1 LIFCRFFG
9 VPSLRHASV
18 LASLTPASEETA
30 SGDGLP
36 HTAGPGWVAHSADFS
51 KAAVAK
57 EGAINPGTEKIW
69 SQNQGDFHMSTAQAP
84 VLDMNKLNT
93 FIGQFVTD
101 LGASVHAG
109 MVVIGEKLGL
119 YKALAAGPMTT
130 EELAAKTGTDER
142 YLREWLASQAAGGY
156 ISYDGT
162 ANKFS
167 LTEEQAF
174 TLAHEDSPA
183 YLPGAFE
190 LALGSLAA
198 VPRIAESFRTGAGMG
213 WHEHADGVFHGCEKF
228 FRPGYAA
235 NLVSSWIPS
244 LTDVKQKL
252 EAGARVA
259 DVGCGKG
266 ASTLLMA
273 KAFPKSRFFG
283 FDYHHQSIEAARES
297 AKRQGVGDRVNFEV
311 SKAKDFPG
319 RDYDFV
325 AVFDCLHDMGDPIGA
340 AAHVRQSLG
349 KDGTWMIVEP
359 FANDELKDN
368 LNPVGRVYYSFSTL
382 LCTPCSR
389 SQEVGL
395 CLGAQAGEKRI
406 RDVVTTAGFSRFR
419 RANETPFNIVYEA
432 RP

>member
-1 LIFCRFFG
+1 
-9 VPSLRHASV
+9 
-18 LASLTPASEETA
+18 
-30 SGDGLP
+30 
-36 HTAGPGWVAHSADFS
+36 
-51 KAAVAK
+51 
-57 EGAINPGTEKIW
+57 
-69 SQNQGDFHMSTAQAP
+69 MSTTQIPA
-84 VLDMNKLNT
+84 LEMDKLNA
-93 FIGQFVTD
+93 FVGQFVTD
-101 LGASVHAG
+101 LGAAVHAG

-119 YKALAAGPMTT
+119 YKALAGDSLTPAQ
-130 EELAAKTGTDER
+130 LAAKTKTDER
-142 YLREWLASQAAGGY
+142 YVREWLASQAAGGY
-156 ISYDGT
+156 VAFDEKTG
-162 ANKFS
+162 KFS
-167 LTEEQAF
+167 LNAEQAF
-174 TLAHEDSPA
+174 TLANEDSPA

-213 WHEHADGVFHGCEKF
+213 WHEHVDGVFHGCEKF

-235 NLVSSWIPS
+235 NLVSSWIPALS
-244 LTDVKQKL
+244 DIKEKL

-283 FDYHHQSIEAARES
+283 FDYHGKSIEAARDS
-297 AKRQGVGDRVNFEV
+297 ARNGLADRVTFDV
-311 SKAKDFPG
+311 ATAKDFPG
-319 RDYDFV
+319 KEYDLV

-340 AAHVRQSLG
+340 AAHVRQSLA
-349 KDGTWMIVEP
+349 KDGAWMIVEP

-395 CLGAQAGEKRI
+395 CLGAQAGEARI
-406 RDVVTTAGFSRFR
+406 REVVTAAGFTRFR
-419 RANETPFNIVYEA
+419 RATETPFNIVYEA

>member
-1 LIFCRFFG
+1 
-9 VPSLRHASV
+9 
-18 LASLTPASEETA
+18 
-30 SGDGLP
+30 
-36 HTAGPGWVAHSADFS
+36 
-51 KAAVAK
+51 
-57 EGAINPGTEKIW
+57 
-69 SQNQGDFHMSTAQAP
+69 MSTTTQAP
-84 VLDMNKLNT
+84 AIDINKLNA

-101 LGASVHAG
+101 LGAAVHTG

-119 YKALAAGPMTT
+119 YKAIAEGPMTAAQ
-130 EELAAKTGTDER
+130 LAAKTKTDER

-156 ISYDGT
+156 INYDETTG
-162 ANKFS
+162 KFS
-167 LTEEQAF
+167 LSIEQAF
-174 TLAHEDSPA
+174 TLATEDSPA

-235 NLVSSWIPS
+235 NLVSSWIPALS
-244 LTDVKQKL
+244 DVKEKL

-266 ASTLLMA
+266 ASTILLA
-273 KAFPKSRFFG
+273 QAFPKSKFFG
-283 FDYHHQSIEAARES
+283 FDYHDKSIEAARES
-297 AKRQGVGDRVNFEV
+297 AERNDVAGRVTFEV
-311 SKAKDFPG
+311 SKAKEFPG
-319 RDYDFV
+319 RDYDLV
-325 AVFDCLHDMGDPIGA
+325 AVFDCLHDMGDPAGA
-340 AAHVRQSLG
+340 AAHVRQSLA

-359 FANDELKDN
+359 FANDQLKDN

-406 RDVVTTAGFSRFR
+406 REVVTSAGFKRFR
-419 RANETPFNIVYEA
+419 RATETPFNIVYEA

>member
-1 LIFCRFFG
+1 M
-9 VPSLRHASV
+9 
-18 LASLTPASEETA
+18 TNTQQQPA
-30 SGDGLP
+30 
-36 HTAGPGWVAHSADFS
+36 
-51 KAAVAK
+51 
-57 EGAINPGTEKIW
+57 
-69 SQNQGDFHMSTAQAP
+69 
-84 VLDMNKLNT
+84 LDMNKLNA

-119 YKALAAGPMTT
+119 YKALAAGPVTSA
-130 EELAAKTGTDER
+130 ELAAKTGTDER

-156 ISYDGT
+156 ITYEQDS
-162 ANKFS
+162 NKFR

-174 TLAHEDSPA
+174 TLAREDSPA

-198 VPRIAESFRTGAGMG
+198 VPRIVESFRTGQGMG
-213 WHEHADGVFHGCEKF
+213 WHEHNDGVFDGCEKF

-235 NLVSSWIPS
+235 NLVSSWIPALS
-244 LTDVKQKL
+244 EVKEKL
-252 EAGARVA
+252 ERGARVA

-266 ASTLLMA
+266 ASTLLLA

-283 FDYHHQSIEAARES
+283 FDYHDKSIEGARES
-297 AKRQGVGDRVNFEV
+297 AKREGMAEQVSFEV

-325 AVFDCLHDMGDPIGA
+325 AVFDCLHDMGDPVGA
-340 AAHVRQSLG
+340 AAHVRQSLA

-389 SQEVGL
+389 SQEGAL

-406 RDVVTTAGFSRFR
+406 QEVITAAGFSRFR
-419 RANETPFNIVYEA
+419 RAAETPFNIVYEA

>member
-1 LIFCRFFG
+1 
-9 VPSLRHASV
+9 
-18 LASLTPASEETA
+18 
-30 SGDGLP
+30 
-36 HTAGPGWVAHSADFS
+36 
-51 KAAVAK
+51 
-57 EGAINPGTEKIW
+57 
-69 SQNQGDFHMSTAQAP
+69 MSTAQVPA
-84 VLDMNKLNT
+84 LDMNKLNA

-119 YKALAAGPMTT
+119 YKALAVGPMSSA
-130 EELAAKTGTDER
+130 ELAAKTGTDER

-156 ISYDGT
+156 ITYDERSG
-162 ANKFS
+162 KFS
-167 LTEEQAF
+167 LSEEQAF
-174 TLAHEDSPA
+174 TLAQEDSPA

-198 VPRIAESFRTGAGMG
+198 VPRITESFRTGAGMG
-213 WHEHADGVFHGCEKF
+213 WHEHQDGVFHGCEKF

-244 LTDVKQKL
+244 LQDVKQKL
-252 EAGARVA
+252 ESGARVA

-266 ASTLLMA
+266 ASTLLLA
-273 KAFPKSRFFG
+273 KAYPKSKFFG
-283 FDYHHQSIEAARES
+283 FDYHDKSIEAARAS
-297 AKRQGVGDRVNFEV
+297 AKRQGISERVSFEV

-319 RDYDFV
+319 KDYDLV
-325 AVFDCLHDMGDPIGA
+325 AVFDCLHDMGDPVGA
-340 AAHVRQSLG
+340 ATHVRSSLA
-349 KDGTWMIVEP
+349 KNGTWMIVEP

-406 RDVVTTAGFSRFR
+406 GEIVSAAGFSRFR
-419 RANETPFNIVYEA
+419 RATETPFNIIYEA

>member
-1 LIFCRFFG
+1 
-9 VPSLRHASV
+9 
-18 LASLTPASEETA
+18 
-30 SGDGLP
+30 
-36 HTAGPGWVAHSADFS
+36 
-51 KAAVAK
+51 
-57 EGAINPGTEKIW
+57 
-69 SQNQGDFHMSTAQAP
+69 MSTAQAP
-84 VLDMNKLNT
+84 ALNMDKLNA

-119 YKALAAGPMTT
+119 YKALATGAMNAA
-130 EELAAKTGTDER
+130 ELARKTGTDER

-156 ISYDGT
+156 ISYDDKT
-162 ANKFS
+162 NKFS

-174 TLAHEDSPA
+174 TLAQEDSPA

-198 VPRIAESFRTGAGMG
+198 VPRITESFRTGAGMG
-213 WHEHADGVFHGCEKF
+213 WHEHNDGVFHGCEKF

-235 NLVSSWIPS
+235 NLVTSWIPS
-244 LTDVKQKL
+244 LHDVKAKL

-266 ASTLLMA
+266 ASTVLMA
-273 KAFPKSRFFG
+273 KAFPNSQFFG
-283 FDYHHQSIEAARES
+283 FDYHDKSVEAARES
-297 AKRQGVGDRVNFEV
+297 AKREGVADRVTFEV
-311 SKAKDFPG
+311 SKAKSYPG
-319 RDYDFV
+319 KDYDFV
-325 AVFDCLHDMGDPIGA
+325 AVFDCLHDMGDPVGA
-340 AAHVRQSLG
+340 AAHVRQSLA
-349 KDGTWMIVEP
+349 KNGTWMIVEP
-359 FANDELKDN
+359 FANDQLKDN

-389 SQEVGL
+389 SQEVAA

-406 RDVVTTAGFSRFR
+406 REVITSAGFSRFR
-419 RANETPFNIVYEA
+419 RATETPFNIVYEA

>member
-1 LIFCRFFG
+1 MATAPR
-9 VPSLRHASV
+9 
-18 LASLTPASEETA
+18 PA
-30 SGDGLP
+30 
-36 HTAGPGWVAHSADFS
+36 
-51 KAAVAK
+51 
-57 EGAINPGTEKIW
+57 
-69 SQNQGDFHMSTAQAP
+69 
-84 VLDMNKLNT
+84 LDMDKLNA

-101 LGASVHAG
+101 LGAAVHTG

-119 YKALAAGPMTT
+119 YKALATGPMTSA
-130 EELAAKTGTDER
+130 ELAAKTDTDER

-156 ISYDGT
+156 IMYDAASNT
-162 ANKFS
+162 FS

-174 TLAHEDSPA
+174 TLAKEDSPA

-198 VPRIAESFRTGAGMG
+198 VPRIADSFRSGAGMG

-235 NLVSSWIPS
+235 NLVSSWIPA
-244 LTDVKQKL
+244 LTDVKAKL
-252 EAGARVA
+252 ETGARVA

-283 FDYHHQSIEAARES
+283 FDYHDKSIEGARES
-297 AKRQGVGDRVNFEV
+297 AKHEGLADRVTFEV
-311 SKAKDFPG
+311 SKAKEFPG
-319 RDYDFV
+319 KEYDLV
-325 AVFDCLHDMGDPIGA
+325 AVFDCLHDMGDPVGA
-340 AAHVRQSLG
+340 AKHVRQSLA

-359 FANDELKDN
+359 FAKDELKDN

-395 CLGAQAGEKRI
+395 CLGAQAGEARI
-406 RDVVTTAGFSRFR
+406 REVVSFAGFTRFR
-419 RANETPFNIVYEA
+419 RAAETPFNIVYEA

>member
-1 LIFCRFFG
+1 
-9 VPSLRHASV
+9 
-18 LASLTPASEETA
+18 
-30 SGDGLP
+30 
-36 HTAGPGWVAHSADFS
+36 
-51 KAAVAK
+51 
-57 EGAINPGTEKIW
+57 
-69 SQNQGDFHMSTAQAP
+69 MSTAQVPA
-84 VLDMNKLNT
+84 LEMDKLNA

-101 LGASVHAG
+101 LGAAVHAG
-109 MVVIGEKLGL
+109 MVVIGDKLGL
-119 YKALAAGPMTT
+119 YKALAGDPMNSAQ
-130 EELAAKTGTDER
+130 LAAKTKTDER

-156 ISYDGT
+156 ITYDET
-162 ANKFS
+162 SDKFS
-167 LTEEQAF
+167 LNAEQAF
-174 TLAHEDSPA
+174 TLAAEDSPA

-235 NLVSSWIPS
+235 NLVPSWIPA
-244 LTDVKQKL
+244 LTDVKEKL

-259 DVGCGKG
+259 DIGCGKG

-273 KAFPKSRFFG
+273 KAFPNSRFFA
-283 FDYHHQSIEAARES
+283 FDYHDKSIEAARES
-297 AKRQGVGDRVNFEV
+297 ARSNGVAERVTFEV
-311 SKAKDFPG
+311 SNAKDFPG
-319 RDYDFV
+319 KDYDFV

-340 AAHVRQSLG
+340 AAHIRQSLARN
-349 KDGTWMIVEP
+349 GTWMIVEP
-359 FANDELKDN
+359 FANDRLKDN

-395 CLGAQAGEKRI
+395 CLGAQAGEARI
-406 RDVVTTAGFSRFR
+406 REVVTSAGFNRFR
-419 RANETPFNIVYEA
+419 RATETPFNIVYEA

>member
-1 LIFCRFFG
+1 MSSPQ
-9 VPSLRHASV
+9 V
-18 LASLTPASEETA
+18 
-30 SGDGLP
+30 
-36 HTAGPGWVAHSADFS
+36 S
-51 KAAVAK
+51 K
-57 EGAINPGTEKIW
+57 
-69 SQNQGDFHMSTAQAP
+69 
-84 VLDMNKLNT
+84 LDMDKLNA
-93 FIGQFVTD
+93 FIGQFVSD
-101 LGASVHAG
+101 LGAAVHTG

-119 YKALAAGPMTT
+119 YKALANSPMTSS
-130 EELAAKTGTDER
+130 ELAAATQTDER

-156 ISYDGT
+156 ITFDAASG
-162 ANKFS
+162 KFS

-174 TLAHEDSPA
+174 ALAKEDSPA

-198 VPRIAESFRTGAGMG
+198 VPRIAESFRSGAGMG
-213 WHEHADGVFHGCEKF
+213 WHEHDDGVFHGCEKF

-235 NLVSSWIPS
+235 NLVSAWIPA
-244 LTDVKQKL
+244 LHDVREKL

-273 KAFPKSRFFG
+273 KAFPKSHFFG
-283 FDYHHQSIEAARES
+283 FDYHDKSIEAARET
-297 AKRQGVGDRVNFEV
+297 AQREAVADRVKFEV
-311 SKAKDFPG
+311 AKAKEFPG
-319 RDYDFV
+319 KGYDFV
-325 AVFDCLHDMGDPIGA
+325 AVFDCLHDMGDPVGA
-340 AAHVRQSLG
+340 AAHVRQSLTD
-349 KDGTWMIVEP
+349 DGPWMIVEP
-359 FANDELKDN
+359 FANDQLKDN

-406 RDVVTTAGFSRFR
+406 REVTGKAGFSRFR
-419 RANETPFNIVYEA
+419 RATETPFNIVYEA